1 MKHVF
6 SSFAAAF
13 GTVALAATLTACPP
27 TCGSSATGTLTLALG
42 GLPSGVSAVIT
53 ATGPGGARTL
63 ALGANT
69 VPSGAYTISA
79 PIVTSSDPIVRTVY
93 TPSVGPATALV
104 CDAPTGPVAV
114 SVTYA
119 PIPSSGKLWVGNSNA
134 QSELLG
140 YASGVLGASG
150 SPAAT
155 VGAGVKG
162 GRGFAFDRDG
172 DLWVIGGTA
181 ADPTLIRYPAS
192 VLGASGAKT
201 ADREINLSGL
211 SCLPGLGAIAF
222 DGSGNLW
229 ASIPCA
235 SKLVRIASAQLGASG
250 TVAPAVEITGL
261 ANPEGIAFDASGNLY
276 VADGA
281 VKRYDASRLSAS
293 SAAAPNLEI
302 TAQSPGPSIA
312 TLGANHLAF
321 DASGNLWASDFG
333 NNVIFRLTS
342 ANRSGTGVVTIT
354 PTIQISP
361 NVQALLEGLAFD
373 ESGGLWFAYTIGK
386 FARLAPTQL
395 LSSSTAGSPT
405 TPATI
410 IESADVGS
418 AAFVALYPAPAA
430 LPLYHRLP

>member
-1 MKHVF
+1 MKHIF
-6 SSFAAAF
+6 TSFAAVF
-13 GTVALAATLTACPP
+13 GTVALATALTACPV
-27 TCGSSATGTLTLALG
+27 TCVSSGTLTLTLNGLPG
-42 GLPSGVSAVIT
+42 GLSAVVT
-53 ATGPGGARTL
+53 ATEPGGARTL

-69 VPSGAYTISA
+69 LPSGTYTISA
-79 PIVTSSDPIVRTVY
+79 PVVTSSDPIVRTAY
-93 TPSVGPATALV
+93 APSVSLATVQV
-104 CDAPTGPVAV
+104 CDATGPVAV

-119 PIPSSGKLWVGNSNA
+119 PIPSSGKLWVGNANASN
-134 QSELLG
+134 ELLG
-140 YASGVLGASG
+140 YASGGLGASG

-155 VGAGVKG
+155 IGASVKG

-172 DLWVIGGTA
+172 DLWMIGGTT

-192 VLGASGAKT
+192 ALGASGAKT

-211 SCLPGLGAIAF
+211 SCLPGAADLAF
-222 DGSGNLW
+222 DASGNLW
-229 ASIPCA
+229 VSIPCA
-235 SKLVRIASAQLGASG
+235 NKVVRLTSAQLGASG

-261 ANPEGIAFDASGNLY
+261 TSPEGIAFDASGNLY

-293 SAAAPNLEI
+293 SAAAPDLEI
-302 TAQSPGPSIA
+302 TAQSPSPSVA

-321 DASGNLWASDFG
+321 DASGNLWVSDFG
-333 NNVIFRLTS
+333 NNVIYRLTS
-342 ANRSGTGVVTIT
+342 ANRSGTGAVTLT

-410 IESADVGS
+410 IASADVGS
-418 AAFVALYPAPAA
+418 AAFVALFPAPAA
-430 LPLYHRLP
+430 LPMYHRLP